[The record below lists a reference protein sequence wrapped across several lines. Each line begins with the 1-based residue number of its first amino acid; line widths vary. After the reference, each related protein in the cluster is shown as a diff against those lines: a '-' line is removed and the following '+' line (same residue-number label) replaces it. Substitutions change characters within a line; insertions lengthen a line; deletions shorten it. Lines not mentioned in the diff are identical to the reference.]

1 MLNKKGKHI
10 LIVAGEASGD
20 LHGANLVQAIKD
32 IDPTIFIQ
40 GIGGDL
46 MKKAGVEILI
56 PSTEM
61 AVVGITEVF
70 SKLGSIINAHFT
82 LKKILRADRPD
93 LIILIDYPDFN
104 INLARS
110 ANRYSVPVLYYISP
124 QVWAWRKGR
133 IKKIARRVDR
143 MAVILPFEKEVYNK
157 TSLKVDYVGHPLLDS
172 LPTDLNREKVLKDMA
187 ISDGRPV
194 IGLLPGSRSDEI
206 NKLLPLMIK
215 SVEIISEHFP
225 KLQCILPVAP
235 TISDAQVQPCIE
247 NSLVEIK
254 LTRNSIYGI
263 LSVCDLVFVAS
274 GTATLET
281 AMMNT
286 PMVIVYKVSLFSY
299 WIGRIVIK
307 VPYIGL
313 VNLVAGDGVVPELIQ
328 KDANPQ
334 RLAEEALLIL
344 NDDIS
349 RAEMTGKLKE
359 VKNSLGMGGASKRT
373 AEIAIEMMKT

>member
-1 MLNKKGKHI
+1 MLNKKEKHI

-20 LHGANLVQAIKD
+20 LHGANLVQAIKN
-32 IDPTIFIQ
+32 IDPIIFIQ
-40 GIGGDL
+40 GIGGNL

-82 LKKILRADRPD
+82 LKKILRENRPD
-93 LIILIDYPDFN
+93 LLILIDYPDFN

-133 IKKIARRVDR
+133 KKKIAKRVDR

-157 TSLKVDYVGHPLLDS
+157 TSLKVDYVGHPLLDNV
-172 LPTDLNREKVLKDMA
+172 PTDANRKKALKDMD

-194 IGLLPGSRSDEI
+194 IGLLPGSRGEEI

-215 SVEIISEHFP
+215 SVEILSAHFP
-225 KLQCILPVAP
+225 KLLCILPVAP
-235 TISDAQVQPCIE
+235 TISDAQILSYIE
-247 NSLVEIK
+247 NSMVDIK
-254 LTRNSIYGI
+254 LTRNDIYGS

-286 PMVIVYKVSLFSY
+286 PMVILYKVSLFTY
-299 WIGRIVIK
+299 LIGRIVVK

-334 RLAEEALLIL
+334 RLADEALLIL

-349 RAEMTGKLKE
+349 RAEMTEKLKE
-359 VKNSLGMGGASKRT
+359 VKNALGMGGASKRT